1 MYQFMKFTS
10 ILTPLLVVGISL
22 FLFVGCTPANDPT
35 VRAANRGHLSG
46 DGEYIGTFKDKRNLY
61 RYYIENGSAHTH
73 YVYVVRAENGVEQ
86 EKSINY
92 EVSQGKTTR
101 TETIVL
107 IDGVEY
113 IKKQ

>member
-1 MYQFMKFTS
+1 MKIKSF
-10 ILTPLLVVGISL
+10 LKLLLIVGVSSL
-22 FLFVGCTPANDPT
+22 VLVGCTPANDPT

-46 DGEYIGTFKDKRNLY
+46 EGEYIGTFKDKRSLH
-61 RYYIENGSAHTH
+61 RYYINNGSAHAH
-73 YVYVVRAENGVEQ
+73 YVYVVRTENGVEQ

-101 TETIVL
+101 TETIVV

-113 IKKQ
+113 VKKQ